1 MRPLELALAFA
12 LPTLMLA
19 AAPAAA
25 QYKWVAPNGSV
36 TYSDQPPPPGIDGQ
50 AVNTKAAGSGDDGG
64 GVPAGLRDATT
75 KYPVVLYTTP
85 DCPPCQQARAHLVKR
100 GVPFVERTVL
110 STADADLFR
119 KAGFTENSFPA
130 MSVGRERSVGFEA
143 GGWNQLL
150 DVAGYPKSSMLP
162 PSFKQT
168 PAKPLADTGRAGPTA
183 GAAGANGEAEQAA
196 GDAPRARARPVPA
209 ARAEAP
215 PPPRPANALRF

>member
-1 MRPLELALAFA
+1 MRPLELALALA

-25 QYKWVAPNGSV
+25 QYKWIAPGGAV

-50 AVNTKAAGSGDDGG
+50 AMNTRAAARSDAG
-64 GVPAGLRDATT
+64 GVPAGLRDATS

-85 DCPPCQQARAHLVKR
+85 DCTPCQQARAHLAKR
-100 GVPFVERTVL
+100 GVPFLERTV
-110 STADADLFR
+110 SSSADSDSFR
-119 KAGFTENSFPA
+119 KAGFTENTFPA

-168 PAKPLADTGRAGPTA
+168 PAKPMVDTGRASPTA
-183 GAAGANGEAEQAA
+183 GAAGTDSDRTRPASAV
-196 GDAPRARARPVPA
+196 RAD
-209 ARAEAP
+209 AP

>member
-1 MRPLELALAFA
+1 MRPLELALALA

-36 TYSDQPPPPGIDGQ
+36 TYSDQPPPPGVDGQ
-50 AVNTKAAGSGDDGG
+50 AMNTKGAARSDDG
-64 GVPAGLRDATT
+64 GVPAALRDATS

-85 DCPPCQQARAHLVKR
+85 DCAPCQQARTHLAKR
-100 GVPFVERTVL
+100 GVPFVERTV
-110 STADADLFR
+110 SSSADAESFK
-119 KAGFTENSFPA
+119 KAGFTENNFPA

-150 DVAGYPKSSMLP
+150 DMAGYPKSSVLP

-168 PAKPLADTGRAGPTA
+168 PAKPMADSGRPVA
-183 GAAGANGEAEQAA
+183 AAGADGEADPAA
-196 GDAPRARARPVPA
+196 GDAPRARTRPVA
-209 ARAEAP
+209 APRAEAP
-215 PPPRPANALRF
+215 PPPRPANAVRF

>member
-1 MRPLELALAFA
+1 MRPLELVLALA
-12 LPTLMLA
+12 LPTLTLA

-25 QYKWVAPNGSV
+25 QYKWTAPNGAV

-50 AVNTKAAGSGDDGG
+50 AMNTRAAARSDDGG

-85 DCPPCQQARAHLVKR
+85 DCTPCQQARTHLAKR
-100 GVPFVERTVL
+100 GVPFVERTV
-110 STADADLFR
+110 SSSADAESFR

-130 MSVGRERSVGFEA
+130 MSVGRERSVGFDA

-168 PAKPLADTGRAGPTA
+168 PAKAMADTGRAGSTA
-183 GAAGANGEAEQAA
+183 GAAGAGGETEQAA
-196 GDAPRARARPVPA
+196 GDATRTRTRSVSA
-209 ARAEAP
+209 ARAEA
-215 PPPRPANALRF
+215 PPRPANALRF

>member
-1 MRPLELALAFA
+1 MRPLELALALA

-25 QYKWVAPNGSV
+25 QYKWIAPGGAV

-50 AVNTKAAGSGDDGG
+50 AMNTRAAARSDDG
-64 GVPAGLRDATT
+64 GVPAGLRDATS

-85 DCPPCQQARAHLVKR
+85 DCTPCQQARAHLAKR
-100 GVPFVERTVL
+100 GVPFVERTV
-110 STADADLFR
+110 SSSADSDSFR
-119 KAGFTENSFPA
+119 KAGFTENTFPA

-143 GGWNQLL
+143 GSWNQLL

-168 PAKPLADTGRAGPTA
+168 PAKPMADTGRAGPTA
-183 GAAGANGEAEQAA
+183 GAAGADGEAEQAA
-196 GDAPRARARPVPA
+196 GDTPRTRTRSVSA

-215 PPPRPANALRF
+215 PPPRPANAVRF

>member
-1 MRPLELALAFA
+1 MRPLELALALA
-12 LPTLMLA
+12 LPTLTFA

-25 QYKWVAPNGSV
+25 QYKWIAPNGAV
-36 TYSDQPPPPGIDGQ
+36 TYSDQPPPPGIDSQ
-50 AVNTKAAGSGDDGG
+50 AMNTRAAAPSDDG

-85 DCPPCQQARAHLVKR
+85 DCTPCQQARTHLTKR
-100 GVPFVERTVL
+100 GVPFVERTV
-110 STADADLFR
+110 SSSADTESFR

-150 DVAGYPKSSMLP
+150 DVAGYPKTSMLP
-162 PSFKQT
+162 PSFKPT
-168 PAKPLADTGRAGPTA
+168 PAKAMADTGG
-183 GAAGANGEAEQAA
+183 AGANGETVQAA
-196 GDAPRARARPVPA
+196 GDAPRARTRPASA

-215 PPPRPANALRF
+215 APTRPANALRF

>member
-1 MRPLELALAFA
+1 MRPLELALALA
-12 LPTLMLA
+12 LPTLTLA

-25 QYKWVAPNGSV
+25 QYKWTAPNGAV

-50 AVNTKAAGSGDDGG
+50 VINNRAAARSDDG

-85 DCPPCQQARAHLVKR
+85 DCTPCQQARTHLAKR
-100 GVPFVERTVL
+100 GVPYAERTV
-110 STADADLFR
+110 STSADVESFR
-119 KAGFTENSFPA
+119 KAGFTANTFPA

-168 PAKPLADTGRAGPTA
+168 PAKPMVDTGRASPTA
-183 GAAGANGEAEQAA
+183 GAAGTDSDRTRPASAV
-196 GDAPRARARPVPA
+196 RAD
-209 ARAEAP
+209 AP

>member
-1 MRPLELALAFA
+1 MRPLELALALA
-12 LPTLMLA
+12 LPTLTLA

-25 QYKWVAPNGSV
+25 QYKWIAPNGAV
-36 TYSDQPPPPGIDGQ
+36 TYSDQPPPPGVDSKPM
-50 AVNTKAAGSGDDGG
+50 NTRAATPSDDGG

-85 DCPPCQQARAHLVKR
+85 DCTPCQQARTHLTKR
-100 GVPFVERTVL
+100 GVPFVERTV
-110 STADADLFR
+110 SSSVDAESFR
-119 KAGFTENSFPA
+119 KAGFTENTFPA

-168 PAKPLADTGRAGPTA
+168 PAKAMADTGRAGPTA
-183 GAAGANGEAEQAA
+183 SAAGANSETEEAA
-196 GDAPRARARPVPA
+196 GDAPRARTRPAPA
-209 ARAEAP
+209 ARAE
-215 PPPRPANALRF
+215 PPPRPANGLRF